1 LAGAGIS
8 ENENPARWM
17 SGLGA
22 PRRTPSCR
30 NPLRGIVQIE
40 NAISRFEENAFADQ
54 MAQQAMKRILVG
66 ASRLSKRRDFL
77 TAGFDVIGN
86 P

>member
-1 LAGAGIS
+1 
-8 ENENPARWM
+8 
-17 SGLGA
+17 
-22 PRRTPSCR
+22 
-30 NPLRGIVQIE
+30 
-40 NAISRFEENAFADQ
+40 